1 MADQQ
6 GAAIVEFVLQEL
18 RRRGWRFEPP
28 QREVSD

>member
-18 RRRGWRFEPP
+18 KRRGWRIDPPRGSEP
-28 QREVSD
+28 